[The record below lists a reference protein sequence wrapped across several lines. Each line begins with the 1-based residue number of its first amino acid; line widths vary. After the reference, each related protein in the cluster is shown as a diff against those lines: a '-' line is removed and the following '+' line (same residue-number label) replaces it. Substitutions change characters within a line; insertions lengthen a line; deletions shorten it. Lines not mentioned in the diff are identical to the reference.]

1 VDSISKR
8 NFYWGAKAGLVRVYN
23 QPPLVNSSA
32 LLVAA
37 TGSMWVLTLSGC
49 ADI

>member
-1 VDSISKR
+1 L
-8 NFYWGAKAGLVRVYN
+8 GAKAGLVRVYN

-32 LLVAA
+32 LLVTA

-49 ADI
+49 ADV